1 MKKFSLLI
9 LSLLLLSCSSDDEDA
24 KEGNF
29 LEVYNGVVWKE
40 PLRSDD
46 PDYGF
51 WYVFKPDSFFKAEDM
66 GRSIGCLSD
75 TYKWGIVGSEEAK
88 FTIKENSKNL
98 LKIDCTNG
106 VSSYDYT
113 MTITT
118 SQNGTV
124 LNVVGSGEENFTE
137 KYDKVNSEPCK

>member
-9 LSLLLLSCSSDDEDA
+9 LSVLLLSCSSDDDTN
-24 KEGNF
+24 EGNF
-29 LEVYNGVVWKE
+29 LEVYNGVIWKE
-40 PLRSDD
+40 PGVSDIS
-46 PDYGF
+46 PDYGY
-51 WYVFKPDSFFKAEDM
+51 WIVFKPESYLTAEYM
-66 GRSIGCLSD
+66 PNIGCISD

-98 LKIDCTNG
+98 LKIDYTNG
-106 VSSYDYT
+106 VSKYDYT

-124 LNVVGSGEENFTE
+124 LNVVNSDEPSVTN
-137 KYDKVNSEPCK
+137 KYDKVSSEPCK